1 MFKTY
6 LQFILT
12 KVFTDLPCENTLF
25 RTTLTDLRSNLTSL
39 QNIFHFSKI
48 ESVTQLKIKPLSYSL

>member
-12 KVFTDLPCENTLF
+12 KVFTDFPCENTLF
-25 RTTLTDLRSNLTSL
+25 RTTSTDLRSNLTSL
-39 QNIFHFSKI
+39 QNNSHFSKI
-48 ESVTQLKIKPLSYSL
+48 ESVTQLKIKPL